1 MPGRKIMIF
10 TIPNDGHLNILKRLV
25 RDYRDSHAFSLV
37 LVDRHGTEPDLT
49 GVTVPVSVLERSA
62 AFLNTPASQVF
73 TRVYGLLDECLA
85 ITRTF
90 DPDLILYDFCAL
102 EGAFVAQ
109 ILDRPRWCSVP
120 GLMGPL
126 TDRAYLARSLSS
138 QANQDSIASIERR
151 FGIVVEQERI
161 ELISNSL
168 FLPGELNLL
177 WSYPSLT
184 PRNFRDNRGP
194 ARYRF
199 AGYLSDGHRRRP
211 GNDGGRPVVYLSFG
225 TEVMVNMWAV
235 QQETREGV
243 RRCVAG
249 LARLWRDRAFEVVFA
264 TQGNRVLAE
273 YPANWSVHAKVDQQ
287 EALSRA
293 DVFVTHGGSNSFH
306 ESVLSGVPM
315 VVAPFFGDQI
325 LIGTR
330 VEELGVGIHLA
341 GDDGIDTGK
350 SKQFLNDGLTERID
364 RAVTEILGND
374 GYRKNFDQIPLD
386 RTPALADLD

>member
-25 RDYRDSHAFSLV
+25 REYGDSHAFSLV
-37 LVDRHGTEPDLT
+37 LVDRHGAEPNLADL
-49 GVTVPVSVLERSA
+49 TVPVSVLERSA
-62 AFLNTPASQVF
+62 AFMNTPASQVF
-73 TRVYGLLDECLA
+73 SRVSGLLDECLTVA
-85 ITRTF
+85 REF

-126 TDRAYLARSLSS
+126 TDRGYLCDSVSS
-138 QANQDSIASIERR
+138 TDNRDAIASIERR
-151 FGIVVEQERI
+151 FGITVDRDRI

-168 FLPGELNLL
+168 FVPGDLNLL

-184 PRNFRDNRGP
+184 PHDFRHNRGP

-199 AGYLSDGHRRRP
+199 AGYLSDGHPRRAT
-211 GNDGGRPVVYLSFG
+211 GGGTPVVYLSFG
-225 TEVMVNMWAV
+225 TEVMVNMWAA
-235 QQETREGV
+235 QEETREGV
-243 RRCVAG
+243 CRCVAG
-249 LARLWRDRAFEVVFA
+249 LASRWRNRDFEVVFA
-264 TQGNRVLAE
+264 TQGNRVLPE
-273 YPANWSVHAKVDQQ
+273 YPSNWRVYAKVDQQ
-287 EALSRA
+287 EVLSRA

-306 ESVLSGVPM
+306 ESVLSRVPM

-330 VEELGVGIHLA
+330 VEDLGVGIHLA
-341 GDDGIDTGK
+341 EDGGIDTGK
-350 SKQFLNDGLTERID
+350 SKRFLNDGLTDRID
-364 RAVTEILGND
+364 QAVVEILEND
-374 GYRKNFDQIPLD
+374 GYRKNFDNIRLD
-386 RTPALADLD
+386 CTPALADLE